1 MFPTCV
7 CHLKQLCDA
16 VQHIRLS
23 VRYNYYSFEPIKQ
36 HLICVFIMDN
46 VTKCKYWCILHTENR
61 MKQQAERVYKHC
73 HQWHS
78 TLHVLLNLMKHCKM
92 KDQNLKENVDWL
104 PITLRFTNEQ
114 GGKRVLPD
122 CGWPLTVV
130 KYRIH
135 SLDTHTTQAF
145 ILCVVSEGDCLQLC

>member
-1 MFPTCV
+1 MNQFSSIWSVFLLWTTLQNVNIDVYCTQ
-7 CHLKQLCDA
+7 K
-16 VQHIRLS
+16 IRWS
-23 VRYNYYSFEPIKQ
+23 K
-36 HLICVFIMDN
+36 
-46 VTKCKYWCILHTENR
+46 
-61 MKQQAERVYKHC
+61 QAERVYKHC

-92 KDQNLKENVDWL
+92 KDQNLEENVDWL
-104 PITLRFTNEQ
+104 PITLRFHNEQ

-145 ILCVVSEGDCLQLC
+145 ILCVVSEGDCLQLCCGDSISKVRPAFLSVWFN